1 MGIRFFYTN
10 GYVVIGLVYALD
22 ILDIFLF
29 SLILVFT
36 KISKRNTISNTET
49 KAQTNGSV
57 DEFVRRWSNSKRK
70 SRINM
75 KLSDMKWLY
84 STRKVRNMP

>member
-1 MGIRFFYTN
+1 LGIRFFYTN

-57 DEFVRRWSNSKRK
+57 DEFVRRWSNSKSK
-70 SRINM
+70 SRVNM
-75 KLSDMKWLY
+75 KLSDMKWLN

>member
-1 MGIRFFYTN
+1 
-10 GYVVIGLVYALD
+10 VVIGLVYALD

-57 DEFVRRWSNSKRK
+57 DVVVRRWSNSKRK
-70 SRINM
+70 SRVNM

>member
-1 MGIRFFYTN
+1 LGIRFFYTN

-57 DEFVRRWSNSKRK
+57 DVVVRRWSNSKSM
-70 SRINM
+70 SRVNM
-75 KLSDMKWLY
+75 KLSDMKWLN